1 MSDTDDPLDQRVL
14 DRMVDGELT
23 DEEQQAVLRRLEE
36 TSDCAGWR
44 RLALA
49 FVEDQFFRRSLQ
61 SHALQRETHVRL
73 PEPAMA
79 VSATTGRSTEVLAPA
94 PQTPSPGSRSA
105 QLRRSLAVVS
115 LVPLLFVSFWLGRL
129 SLVSWSDD
137 VTNPDGAPTIA
148 QEGSQD
154 SASESPSSS
163 DRNDWQTTAGA
174 GTRDDS
180 IAESSDTP
188 PTTVRVVYGDDWRTK
203 PQIVDVPLSTDVD
216 LEALLNDSRPLFSRE
231 LRESLE
237 RTGQRLEESRD
248 LWSVDLPDGR
258 QAVIPVRQVRVN
270 NVSTIFP

>member
-1 MSDTDDPLDQRVL
+1 MSDFDSPLDQRIL

-23 DEEQQAVLRRLEE
+23 DEEQQAVLQQLES
-36 TSDCAGWR
+36 TADCAGWR

-49 FVEDQFFRRSLQ
+49 FVEDQVCRRTLQ
-61 SHALQRETHVRL
+61 HHAFQYKNFQPPL
-73 PEPAMA
+73 EPVKAG
-79 VSATTGRSTEVLAPA
+79 SAATGRSTEVLGPA
-94 PQTPSPGSRSA
+94 LQTPSPGSRSA
-105 QLRRSLAVVS
+105 QLRRSLTVVS
-115 LVPLLFVSFWLGRL
+115 LVPLLLASFWLGRL
-129 SLVSWSDD
+129 SIFSWSDD
-137 VTNPDGAPTIA
+137 VTNSGGAPTIA

-154 SASESPSSS
+154 SVSESPANSE
-163 DRNDWQTTAGA
+163 RNDWQTTAGA
-174 GTRDDS
+174 GTRDDD
-180 IAESSDTP
+180 IAESSAAP

-203 PQIVDVPLSTDVD
+203 PQVVDVPLSTDVD
-216 LEALLNDSRPLFSRE
+216 LETLLNDSRPLFSRE

>member
-1 MSDTDDPLDQRVL
+1 MSDTDDPLDQRLL

-23 DEEQQAVLRRLEE
+23 DEEQQAVLRRLED

-61 SHALQRETHVRL
+61 SHAVQHESHVPL
-73 PEPAMA
+73 PEPAKA
-79 VSATTGRSTEVLAPA
+79 GSAATGRSTEVLAPA
-94 PQTPSPGSRSA
+94 LQTPSPGSRSA
-105 QLRRSLAVVS
+105 QVRRSLTVVS
-115 LVPLLFVSFWLGRL
+115 LVPLLLASFWLGRL
-129 SLVSWSDD
+129 SIFSWSDD
-137 VTNPDGAPTIA
+137 VTNSDGAPTIA
-148 QEGSQD
+148 QDGSQD
-154 SASESPSSS
+154 SVSESPASS
-163 DRNDWQTTAGA
+163 DRNDWPTTAGT
-174 GTRDDS
+174 GTGDDY
-180 IAESSDTP
+180 IAESSAAP

-216 LEALLNDSRPLFSRE
+216 LEALLNDSRPLFSQE